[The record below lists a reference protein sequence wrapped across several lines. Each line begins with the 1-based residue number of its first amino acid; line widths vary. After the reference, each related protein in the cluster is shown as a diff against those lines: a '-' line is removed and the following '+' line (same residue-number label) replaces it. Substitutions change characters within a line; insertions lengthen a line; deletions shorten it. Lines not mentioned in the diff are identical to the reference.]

1 MINSILV
8 KATLRILRTGLLLF
22 LALNTFNLASAE
34 SGSHET
40 AYAEALHRVVTAQD
54 LLLEE
59 MRKIQSGEVAH
70 YDFLQHAHIELL
82 RDARGLRHSPAS
94 LPAVKRTALQEQAAQ
109 VLQLAGAMEWT
120 LADFL
125 RSHAQISGALAS
137 TIDLAQLARSGASE
151 TTQTALVG
159 LGNAAQT
166 YGQQPSSSALAA
178 LVRSFETALELSM
191 HEQYREELTRQRD
204 LISENA
210 APRQHAINAIS
221 TSGLGLAA
229 SQLQGLYD
237 QSL

>member
-1 MINSILV
+1 DDISAFLRSTTSQFFEGRGMGMMGGGMGGRGMMGGGMHGEGMSSGGMHGGGSHGGGMSQHGGG
-8 KATLRILRTGLLLF
+8 ATLRILRTGLLLF
-22 LALNTFNLASAE
+22 LALSTFNLASAE

-59 MRKIQSGEVAH
+59 MRKIQSGEIAH

-109 VLQLAGAMEWT
+109 VLQLANAMEWT

-137 TIDLAQLARSGASE
+137 TIDL
-151 TTQTALVG
+151 
-159 LGNAAQT
+159 
-166 YGQQPSSSALAA
+166 
-178 LVRSFETALELSM
+178 
-191 HEQYREELTRQRD
+191 
-204 LISENA
+204 
-210 APRQHAINAIS
+210 
-221 TSGLGLAA
+221 
-229 SQLQGLYD
+229 
-237 QSL
+237 

>member
-1 MINSILV
+1 DDISAFLRSTTSQFFEGRGMGMMGGGMGGRGMMGGGMHGEGMSGGGMHGGGMGGGGMGQHGGGMGDGGMGQHGGG
-8 KATLRILRTGLLLF
+8 ATLRILKTGLLLF
-22 LALNTFNLASAE
+22 LALNTVNLASAE

-82 RDARGLRHSPAS
+82 RDARGMRHSPAS

-137 TIDLAQLARSGASE
+137 TIDL
-151 TTQTALVG
+151 
-159 LGNAAQT
+159 
-166 YGQQPSSSALAA
+166 
-178 LVRSFETALELSM
+178 
-191 HEQYREELTRQRD
+191 
-204 LISENA
+204 
-210 APRQHAINAIS
+210 
-221 TSGLGLAA
+221 
-229 SQLQGLYD
+229 
-237 QSL
+237 